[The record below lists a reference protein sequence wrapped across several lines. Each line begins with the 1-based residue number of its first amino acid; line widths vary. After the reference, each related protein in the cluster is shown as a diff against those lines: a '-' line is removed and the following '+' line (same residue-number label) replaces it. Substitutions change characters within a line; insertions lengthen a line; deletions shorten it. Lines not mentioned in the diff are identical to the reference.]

1 MKKIL
6 TCLLALLL
14 ILVPCLGCTKP
25 SDDGLKTVRLN
36 EVTHS
41 VFYAPLYVAMEKGYF
56 AEQGI
61 KIELTNGGGA
71 DKSMTAVIS
80 GHADVG
86 LMGPEAAIYVYN
98 EGRRDYP
105 VIFGG
110 LTTKDGSFLMSRTQS
125 EDFLWTDIIGKEV
138 IGGRRGGA
146 PAMAL
151 ESALKKNGLVDGTN
165 FTLRYDIEFNLIT
178 PSFESGVGDYCTMF
192 EPAASNFVR
201 EGKGYIVASVG
212 AEAGEMP
219 FTAFMATKSYLE
231 KNEDLMKG
239 FLTAIKKGMD
249 YVRTTD
255 DRTVAEL
262 IAPHFAGTD
271 VELIEASV
279 KNYKAIEAFAY
290 TPVIEE
296 DAFNALQDVIIAAG
310 ELDAR
315 APYSVLLDMRLAH
328 EVSEV

>member
-1 MKKIL
+1 MKKFFV
-6 TCLLALLL
+6 CLMAFL
-14 ILVPCLGCTKP
+14 ILACPVMGCTP
-25 SDDGLKTVRLN
+25 EEDGLKTVRLN

-41 VFYAPLYVAMEKGYF
+41 VFYAPLYVAIENGYF
-56 AEQGI
+56 EEKGI

-86 LMGPEAAIYVYN
+86 LMGPEAAVYVYN
-98 EGRRDYP
+98 EGRKDYP

-110 LTTKDGSFLMSRTQS
+110 LTRKDGSFLMSRTAS
-125 EDFLWTDIIGKEV
+125 TDFKWTDIVGKEV

-151 ESALKKNGLVDGTN
+151 ESALKKNGLIDGTN

-212 AEAGEMP
+212 QEAGEMP
-219 FTAFMATKSYLE
+219 FTAFMATKSYLAE
-231 KNEDLMKG
+231 NKELMTS
-239 FLTAIKKGMD
+239 FLTAIKMGMD
-249 YVRTTD
+249 YVKVTD
-255 DRTVAEL
+255 DLTVATL
-262 IAPHFAGTD
+262 IAPQFAGTD
-271 VELIEASV
+271 VELLASSV
-279 KNYKAIEAFAY
+279 ANYKAIEAFAY
-290 TPVIEE
+290 SPVITES
-296 DAFNALQDVIIAAG
+296 AFNALQDVIIEAG
-310 ELDAR
+310 ELDER
-315 APYSVLLDMRLAH
+315 APYATLVDMSIANTL
-328 EVSEV
+328 